1 MDAPVAG
8 EGAVANNKLGAAN
21 VALWSVRG
29 KGRVGNHKYLDTA
42 KYVAA
47 NAGWQSVGKVTG
59 FGDTV
64 LQPDKIFSL

>member
-21 VALWSVRG
+21 AALWAVRG
-29 KGRVGNHKYLDTA
+29 KKWVGNLQYLDSA
-42 KYVAA
+42 KYVAT

-64 LQPDKIFSL
+64 LQTDKLFDL